1 MPTLSLQQQQQQQ
14 QHVPYVLPGMLH
26 VPLVVEVLV
35 VPSAGRRPPG
45 VIPGKDWVV
54 LVQGFPGRGET
65 S

>member
-1 MPTLSLQQQQQQQ
+1 M
-14 QHVPYVLPGMLH
+14 VGE
-26 VPLVVEVLV
+26 VVEVLV